1 MYIIIPIGQLCH
13 KIIQKQ
19 QDDFFWKLFSMI
31 VKIMWIKSWVYKNSI
46 SPLSTTIFHVSTI
59 KIWVVGF
66 KGING
71 GLELLNKSEQGKV
84 AWKAYELM
92 HEVRRLRGLYM
103 KVMKKIQKI
112 KVAQKRSFG
121 VNGEVVV
128 TILEELG
135 KS

>member
-1 MYIIIPIGQLCH
+1 
-13 KIIQKQ
+13 
-19 QDDFFWKLFSMI
+19 
-31 VKIMWIKSWVYKNSI
+31 
-46 SPLSTTIFHVSTI
+46 
-59 KIWVVGF
+59 
-66 KGING
+66 
-71 GLELLNKSEQGKV
+71 
-84 AWKAYELM
+84 M